1 MRLNERGV
9 LIEMAVFV
17 VAALVFTAF
26 FLMSVNAETRQI
38 VAENI
43 NFSNPFIVGVVILVV
58 VGVVGGY
65 FVEKRKEG

>member
-43 NFSNPFIVGVVILVV
+43 DFSNPFIVGVVILVV